1 MGNADG
7 SPTRLSAPCESRGD
21 GLESPPGSAFKLTM
35 TKATQAKVIP
45 RNGPQILANPYL
57 SSHTSHGKD
66 KKDAE
71 QAFRKISGFRD
82 KVS

>member
-1 MGNADG
+1 MGNAGG

-21 GLESPPGSAFKLTM
+21 ELESPPGSAFKLAM
-35 TKATQAKVIP
+35 TKAKVIP

-57 SSHTSHGKD
+57 SSHTSHGED